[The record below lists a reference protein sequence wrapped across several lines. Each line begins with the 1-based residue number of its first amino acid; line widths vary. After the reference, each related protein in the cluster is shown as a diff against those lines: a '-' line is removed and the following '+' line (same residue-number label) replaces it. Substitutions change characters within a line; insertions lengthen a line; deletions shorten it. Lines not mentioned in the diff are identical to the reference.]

1 MWALNGTKRRWRNWL
16 SRNRFVGYCG
26 GLITEA
32 HRVWNDRQ
40 KFTVGEISL
49 NPPHFISCQKGSQRT
64 QGYDP
69 PNQDN
74 WSVTAFKSGW
84 TLFFVHDGHGLYLS
98 TRTVQTVQW
107 YLIESSTRY
116 HGTIC
121 IDKAWQ
127 DRRRLHRA
135 GVARCN

>member
-1 MWALNGTKRRWRNWL
+1 MLDFQHERSQSTEGNPWRYLGVTFSTLTLFRGHGVGTEWDEAQLEKL
-16 SRNRFVGYCG
+16 AISQQVLDKTFKDKVVGYCG

-32 HRVWNDRQ
+32 HRVWNERQ

-84 TLFFVHDGHGLYLS
+84 TLFFKNKVH
-98 TRTVQTVQW
+98 
-107 YLIESSTRY
+107 
-116 HGTIC
+116 
-121 IDKAWQ
+121 
-127 DRRRLHRA
+127 
-135 GVARCN
+135 